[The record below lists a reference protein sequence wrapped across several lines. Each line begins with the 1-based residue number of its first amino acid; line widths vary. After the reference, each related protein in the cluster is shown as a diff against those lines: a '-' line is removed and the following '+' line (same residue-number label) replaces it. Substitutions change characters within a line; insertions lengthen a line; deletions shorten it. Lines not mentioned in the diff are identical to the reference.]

1 MKTTLLWVFRK
12 ALYVTAGSALGAGL
26 AYVTGHP
33 DLNSWTIAGA
43 TSALGS
49 AVIGDLRRAF
59 LPTWFQAK

>member
-1 MKTTLLWVFRK
+1 MSTVLWFLRK
-12 ALYVTAGSALGAGL
+12 ALYVTLGSGLGALL

-43 TSALGS
+43 ISALGS

-59 LPTWFQAK
+59 FPSLLQ